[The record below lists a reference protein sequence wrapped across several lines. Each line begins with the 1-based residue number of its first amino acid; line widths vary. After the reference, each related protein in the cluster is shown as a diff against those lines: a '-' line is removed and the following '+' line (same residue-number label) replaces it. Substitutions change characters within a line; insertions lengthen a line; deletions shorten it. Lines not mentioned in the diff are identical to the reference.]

1 MPESDIDKRAPRTKV
16 YGVLLAAVVAIGSLI
31 LVAVTYEPKNAVS
44 SPAPPPKAVSVPEM
58 AGTKSE
64 VEILFRGKSFCAVK
78 RKIVMPFAGEITK
91 VSAENG
97 QSVQK
102 DEVLATYKLDRE
114 SVIHVEQVLFP
125 ETVLNL
131 KKTLLDQQTE
141 LHRLSEVTLPIRRS
155 EEQRLE
161 KELKDIKEL
170 HARNMASPE
179 AIDNKDRDFQAAK
192 KQALEVVQ
200 SIDQTK
206 AAINKTQ
213 EDLKFYQEKQK
224 RDLDLLEWQTGRSYG
239 DRSLPTSVAYLKAP
253 IAGQVI
259 WMSAELA
266 VHAELPKGTEA
277 LSIAAMSPMIVR
289 CKVHELDLV
298 RLKTGDRGTVT
309 FDAMPSKK
317 IACKITSIPWISRN
331 PALDVPADYEIECLL
346 ENPDESIKDGLTCNV
361 KIHVAR

>member
-1 MPESDIDKRAPRTKV
+1 MPESDIDTRPQRTKV

-31 LVAVTYEPKNAVS
+31 LVAITYEPKNAVS
-44 SPAPPPKAVSVPEM
+44 SPAPPKAVSVPEM
-58 AGTKSE
+58 AGAKSE

-78 RKIVMPFAGEITK
+78 RKMVMPFGGVITK
-91 VSAENG
+91 VSGENG
-97 QSVQK
+97 QAVQK
-102 DEVLATYKLDRE
+102 DDVLAAYKLDRE

-125 ETVLNL
+125 ESVLNL

-141 LHRLSEVTLPIRRS
+141 LDRLTAVTLPIRRS

-161 KELKDIKEL
+161 KELADLKEL
-170 HARNMASPE
+170 QSRNMASAE
-179 AIDNKDRDFQAAK
+179 AVDNKDRDYQAAK

-200 SIDQTK
+200 SIQQSK
-206 AAINKTQ
+206 ASIAKTQ
-213 EDLKFYQEKQK
+213 EDLKFYQDKQK

-239 DRSLPTSVAYLKAP
+239 DRSLPTDVAYLRAP

-259 WMSAELA
+259 WTAAELA
-266 VHAELPKGTEA
+266 EHSELAKGTEA
-277 LSIAAMSPMIVR
+277 LTVAAMRPMIVR

-317 IACKITSIPWISRN
+317 IGCRITSIPWLSRN
-331 PALDVPADYEIECLL
+331 PALDVPADYDIECLL